1 MVEKPERNLDRF
13 MGQRKW
19 AEMAV
24 WEKLDEA
31 TKNMV
36 LLRKIEQRIMYEE
49 FQIEIIQHKVDT
61 LKMLEAVM
69 TKKKR

>member
-1 MVEKPERNLDRF
+1 MEAEPEGNLDKY

-31 TKNMV
+31 TKTEI
-36 LLRKIEQRIMYEE
+36 LLRKIVLRIMHEE
-49 FQIEIIQHKVDT
+49 SQIAIIQHKAQT
-61 LKMLEAVM
+61 LKMLRAAV
-69 TKKKR
+69 TKKTG

>member
-1 MVEKPERNLDRF
+1 MELKPDGSLDRF

-31 TKNMV
+31 TKNEV
-36 LLRKIEQRIMYEE
+36 LLRKIEQRIMDEE
-49 FQIEIIQHKVDT
+49 FQMEIIKHKTET
-61 LKMLEAVM
+61 LKMLKAAIA
-69 TKKKR
+69 KKKR